1 MENILEIRDM
11 VVDYGIIRA
20 LKGVSLDIPKGKI
33 VVILGANGAGKT
45 TTMHAISG
53 VTKAASGQIL
63 FEGEEIRNKQP
74 YVIAKHGISQSPE
87 GRLILSGLTVEE
99 NLRIGGY
106 ILKSRAQMNR
116 NFEQVYDLFPV
127 LKERRN
133 QQATTLSGGEQ
144 QMLAIGRAL
153 MMNPKLLLL
162 DEPSLGLAPLIV
174 KSIFQTVKR
183 IAEEGVTIL
192 MVEQNARQSLLI
204 ADYAYVLELGEV
216 KSQGTAQELLQDE
229 ALISAYLGKK
239 RDKKYIPPQAE
250 HTEAAR
256 IETHSH
262 ASTHLYASSHLWE
275 NQIKHKETV
284 P

>member
-1 MENILEIRDM
+1 M
-11 VVDYGIIRA
+11 
-20 LKGVSLDIPKGKI
+20 
-33 VVILGANGAGKT
+33 VILGANGAGKT

-183 IAEEGVTIL
+183 SAEEGVTIL

-239 RDKKYIPPQAE
+239 RDKK
-250 HTEAAR
+250 
-256 IETHSH
+256 
-262 ASTHLYASSHLWE
+262 
-275 NQIKHKETV
+275 
-284 P
+284 

>member
-11 VVDYGIIRA
+11 VVDYGLIRA

-239 RDKKYIPPQAE
+239 RDKK
-250 HTEAAR
+250 
-256 IETHSH
+256 
-262 ASTHLYASSHLWE
+262 
-275 NQIKHKETV
+275 
-284 P
+284 

>member
-204 ADYAYVLELGEV
+204 TDYAYVLELGEV

-239 RDKKYIPPQAE
+239 RDKK
-250 HTEAAR
+250 
-256 IETHSH
+256 
-262 ASTHLYASSHLWE
+262 
-275 NQIKHKETV
+275 
-284 P
+284 

>member
-204 ADYAYVLELGEV
+204 ADYAFVLELGEV

-239 RDKKYIPPQAE
+239 RDKK
-250 HTEAAR
+250 
-256 IETHSH
+256 
-262 ASTHLYASSHLWE
+262 
-275 NQIKHKETV
+275 
-284 P
+284 

>member
-133 QQATTLSGGEQ
+133 QPAGTLSGGEQ

-239 RDKKYIPPQAE
+239 RDKK
-250 HTEAAR
+250 
-256 IETHSH
+256 
-262 ASTHLYASSHLWE
+262 
-275 NQIKHKETV
+275 
-284 P
+284 

>member
-183 IAEEGVTIL
+183 PAVPAHCRLRLCAGTGGGEIAGNRPRAAAGRGADQRIL
-192 MVEQNARQSLLI
+192 GQKAGQEINAHLMYQNKQ
-204 ADYAYVLELGEV
+204 
-216 KSQGTAQELLQDE
+216 Q
-229 ALISAYLGKK
+229 
-239 RDKKYIPPQAE
+239 YIPPQAE